1 MLHAACCMLH
11 AAVGYRF
18 HQREDA
24 ANNNALTVLEKNRL
38 IPYRTSLA
46 PAGVESCDFI
56 EDE

>member
-1 MLHAACCMLH
+1 MLH